1 MTCSGELGWEGAG
14 RRRLHPA
21 AAEQSQRETEAI
33 TKGLSARQQEG

>member
-1 MTCSGELGWEGAG
+1 MTCSGELRWEGVG
-14 RRRLHPA
+14 RRRSHPT